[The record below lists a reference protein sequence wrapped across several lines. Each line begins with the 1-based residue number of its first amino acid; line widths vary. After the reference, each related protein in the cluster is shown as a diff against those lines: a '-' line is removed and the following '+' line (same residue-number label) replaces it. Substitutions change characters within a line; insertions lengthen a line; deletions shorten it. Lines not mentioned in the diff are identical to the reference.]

1 MSPIYR
7 GHLFREVLHRLCCNE
22 QGWFGYHLWVINP
35 ITWLDPDDCDDSDDW
50 LWDFD
55 FDPDP
60 GGDGD
65 AAWFNCGS
73 D

>member
-1 MSPIYR
+1 M
-7 GHLFREVLHRLCCNE
+7 VA
-22 QGWFGYHLWVINP
+22 
-35 ITWLDPDDCDDSDDW
+35 ITDDW

-55 FDPDP
+55 FAADP

-73 D
+73 A

>member
-1 MSPIYR
+1 LAI
-7 GHLFREVLHRLCCNE
+7 
-22 QGWFGYHLWVINP
+22 IKP

>member
-1 MSPIYR
+1 MIA
-7 GHLFREVLHRLCCNE
+7 
-22 QGWFGYHLWVINP
+22 
-35 ITWLDPDDCDDSDDW
+35 ITDDW

-65 AAWFNCGS
+65 ATWFNCGS
-73 D
+73 A

>member
-1 MSPIYR
+1 MCR
-7 GHLFREVLHRLCCNE
+7 
-22 QGWFGYHLWVINP
+22 LWVIKTIRGSIP
-35 ITWLDPDDCDDSDDW
+35 MIAITDDW

-65 AAWFNCGS
+65 AAWLNCGS
-73 D
+73 A